1 MRFVFWLFL
10 IHYLVCLAILV
21 LRLLRIVK
29 CEYIS
34 IFIAFFV
41 PFFGL
46 VMLVIK
52 RLSDRHKD
60 RMAADLQLKKLQ
72 TEETMRSITLE
83 EKGTEAVPLNEAL
96 VVNDNATRRQMMM
109 DILYEV
115 NSSILRDPD
124 DTEAMTVPIEEALIV
139 NDTATRRS
147 LLMEAL
153 YSNPADYVPQL
164 FDAKANSDTEV
175 VHYAATALT
184 EIQKH
189 YDLQFQEISQQR
201 LAHPDD
207 PKLDD
212 AYQALLERYI
222 ASGLLKGDGLRTQLK
237 RFSELLHRKLQQ
249 EDVRG
254 RWSLLNKKAEADL
267 RLMDADALDWDVAQM
282 GEEWSDRENYWI
294 YRIESAVLRKDAG
307 TIHAVIAELEDRDIY
322 LSQRLRTMISFW
334 GGEREGAETAT

>member
-1 MRFVFWLFL
+1 MRLVFWL
-10 IHYLVCLAILV
+10 LV
-21 LRLLRIVK
+21 LHCLLCLVLLLLRLFKIIK

-34 IFIAFFV
+34 VFIAFFV
-41 PFFGL
+41 PVWGPI
-46 VMLVIK
+46 MLVLK

-83 EKGTEAVPLNEAL
+83 EKGAEAVPLNEAL
-96 VVNDNATRRQMMM
+96 VVNDPSTRRQMMM
-109 DILYEV
+109 GILYEV
-115 NSSILRDPD
+115 NRSILHDPD
-124 DTEAMTVPIEEALIV
+124 ESEAMTVPLEEAMIV

-164 FDAKANSDTEV
+164 FDAKANNDTEV

-189 YDLQFQEISQQR
+189 FDLQFQELTKKR

-212 AYQALLERYI
+212 EYQALLEKYV
-222 ASGLLKGDGLRTQLK
+222 ASGLLKGDGLRTQLR
-237 RFSELLHRKLQQ
+237 RFSDLLLGKLQQ
-249 EDVRG
+249 ENVRG
-254 RWSLLNKKAEADL
+254 RWSLLNKKADADL
-267 RLMDADALDWDVAQM
+267 RLMDADALDWDVEQM
-282 GEEWSDRENYWI
+282 GKDWPDRENYWI
-294 YRIESAVLRKDAG
+294 YRIESAVLRRDAEKIR
-307 TIHAVIAELEDRDIY
+307 TVIAELEERDLY
-322 LSQRLRTMISFW
+322 MSQQLRALISFW
-334 GGEREGAETAT
+334 GGQRENAEIAS